1 MLRST
6 VESVRSRCQREI
18 GSFSA
23 RCLQHRVGQAEVAF
37 GILEVDRID
46 LVRHGRRADF
56 AGLDLLL
63 EEAERDVAPDVA
75 VEVDQD
81 AVGAGEGVEQF
92 GQRVVRLD
100 LDGVG
105 VEVRPSD
112 STKRLAKP
120 SQS

>member
-1 MLRST
+1 
-6 VESVRSRCQREI
+6 
-18 GSFSA
+18 
-23 RCLQHRVGQAEVAF
+23 
-37 GILEVDRID
+37 
-46 LVRHGRRADF
+46 VRHGRRADF

-81 AVGAGEGVEQF
+81 AVGAGEGVEQL

-105 VEVRPSD
+105 VEGQAERFDEALGEAFPVV
-112 STKRLAKP
+112 AG
-120 SQS
+120 

>member
-23 RCLQHRVGQAEVAF
+23 RCLQHGVGQAEVAF

-56 AGLDLLL
+56 AGLELLL

-81 AVGAGEGVEQF
+81 ACWRG
-92 GQRVVRLD
+92 RRRRT
-100 LDGVG
+100 
-105 VEVRPSD
+105 VRPCASCG
-112 STKRLAKP
+112 SIWMV
-120 SQS
+120 

>member
-1 MLRST
+1 MLEHGVSQPRLPS
-6 VESVRSRCQREI
+6 E
-18 GSFSA
+18 FS
-23 RCLQHRVGQAEVAF
+23 
-37 GILEVDRID
+37 VDRID

-63 EEAERDVAPDVA
+63 EETERDVAPDVA
-75 VEVDQD
+75 VEIHQN
-81 AVGAGEGVEQF
+81 AVRPGEGVEQF

-105 VEVRPSD
+105 VEGQAERFD
-112 STKRLAKP
+112 ETLGEA